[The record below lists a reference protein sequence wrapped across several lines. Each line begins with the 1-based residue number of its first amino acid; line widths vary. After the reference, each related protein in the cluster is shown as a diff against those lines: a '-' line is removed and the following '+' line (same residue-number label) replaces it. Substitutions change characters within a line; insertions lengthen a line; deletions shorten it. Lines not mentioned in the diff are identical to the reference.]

1 MANSTS
7 ELNMEPEEAA
17 GTLPDPVLTG
27 PGSVRHAGLDP
38 DSEQWV
44 RALQSEGSRYEEAC
58 TRLHEVLL
66 RIARFEIGRR
76 ATHNVAGPEQDDLA
90 HQAAADALLAI
101 TRKIGQFRG
110 ESKFTTW
117 AFTFVVFEVST
128 KLGRHFWRMPGVTL
142 ANEEWDRLPDR
153 FGADPG
159 AETEA
164 RELLASLRAAVND
177 VLTDHQRRVFVALVV
192 NGVPLDAQVDKLGT
206 NRNAVYKTMF
216 DARSRL
222 RARLTALGYLN
233 KNTSRPS

>member
-1 MANSTS
+1 MANSAS
-7 ELNMEPEEAA
+7 EADMEAA
-17 GTLPDPVLTG
+17 GPLPGPVMTG
-27 PGSVRHAGLDP
+27 PGNVKRPGLDP
-38 DSEQWV
+38 DSERWV
-44 RALQSEGSRYEEAC
+44 RALESEGRPYEEAC

-76 ATHNVAGPEQDDLA
+76 ATHNVVGPERDDLA

-110 ESKFTTW
+110 ESRFTTW
-117 AFTFVVFEVST
+117 AFKFVVLEVSS
-128 KLGRHFWRMPGVTL
+128 KLGRHFWKTPGVTL
-142 ANEEWDRLPDR
+142 DNEEWERLPDR
-153 FGADPG
+153 FGVDPG

-164 RELLASLRAAVND
+164 RELLAGLRAAVDD

-192 NGVPLDAQVDKLGT
+192 NGVPLDALVDKLGT

-233 KNTSRPS
+233 TSASRPS